1 MTKQHSAPK
10 QTGLVSISRFSTLK
24 IPERERF
31 DLWVAGNHCDCRL
44 QEQDFTSFDGEASG
58 AVLGSMILSRRKLS
72 GPRRLTPYEV
82 RRTARRIRTDGYDF
96 FRFTM
101 FLDRRFRVQTANL
114 QGTKQAGELI
124 LLDAAQPQ
132 DSVVEPGQSIS
143 LVLPREFLPRQAEH
157 LHGRTLS
164 SGIGPLLGDH
174 LRSLSRNLPALG
186 EHDVPF
192 VVESTLQ
199 LLTAAVTPTADAV
212 RQASAPIRD
221 ALVNR
226 ILRYID
232 VNLLEPDLTPDRV
245 CRDIG
250 LSRAKLYQLFEGSG
264 GVMRQIQRRR
274 LRRVYRLLAN
284 PNRVRARIAEIAWR
298 HGFSNEKYFYRL
310 FKAEF
315 GHTPN
320 ETVATAS
327 GGRPRAS
334 TADRD
339 RGPGEIGRPFEWT
352 LPFGVFGR

>member
-31 DLWVAGNHCDCRL
+31 ELWVAGNHCDCRL
-44 QEQDFTSFDGEASG
+44 QDRDSTPFNGEASG
-58 AVLGSMILSRRKLS
+58 AALGSLILSHRKWS
-72 GPRRLTPYEV
+72 DSRRLAPYEV

-96 FRFTM
+96 FRFTI
-101 FLDRRFRVQTANL
+101 FFQAADL

-124 LLDAAQPQ
+124 LLDAAQPLEG
-132 DSVVEPGQSIS
+132 VVEPGQSIS
-143 LVLPREFLPRQAEH
+143 LALPRDSLPRHAEH
-157 LHGRTLS
+157 WHGRAFS
-164 SGIGPLLGDH
+164 SGIGRLLNDH
-174 LRSLSRNLPALG
+174 LRSLSRNLAVLR
-186 EHDVPF
+186 EHDVPY

-199 LLTAAVTPTADAV
+199 LLTAAVTPTADTV

-226 ILRYID
+226 VLRYID
-232 VNLLEPDLTPDRV
+232 MNLLEAELTPDRI

-264 GVMRQIQRRR
+264 GVMRQIQRKR

-284 PNRVRARIAEIAWR
+284 PNRAGARIAEIAWR

-320 ETVATAS
+320 ETMAAAS
-327 GGRPRAS
+327 GEPRAA
-334 TADRD
+334 TTDRD
-339 RGPGEIGRPFEWT
+339 RGPGEIARPFDWT
-352 LPFGVFGR
+352 LPFDMFGR

>member
-1 MTKQHSAPK
+1 MTKPHSASK
-10 QTGLVSISRFSTLK
+10 QTGLVSISKFSTLK

-31 DLWVAGNHCDCRL
+31 DLWVAGSHCDCRL
-44 QEQDFTSFDGEASG
+44 RDKDSISFAGEASG
-58 AVLGSMILSRRKLS
+58 AALGSLILSERKWS
-72 GPRRLTPYEV
+72 DPKRSASYEV
-82 RRTARRIRTDGYDF
+82 RRTARRIRADGYDF
-96 FRFTM
+96 FRFTI
-101 FLDRRFRVQTANL
+101 FFQTTDL

-124 LLDAAQPQ
+124 LLDAAQPLEG
-132 DSVVEPGQSIS
+132 VVEPGQSIS
-143 LVLPREFLPRQAEH
+143 LALPRDFLPRHAEH
-157 LHGRTLS
+157 WHGRTLS
-164 SGIGPLLGDH
+164 SGIGRLLGDH
-174 LRSLSRNLPALG
+174 LRSLSRSLPALR
-186 EHDVPF
+186 ERDVPF

-199 LLTAAVTPTADAV
+199 LFTAAVTPTADTV
-212 RQASAPIRD
+212 RMASAPIRD

-232 VNLLEPDLTPDRV
+232 MNLLEPDLTPDRI

-264 GVMRQIQRRR
+264 GVMRQIQRQR

-284 PNRVRARIAEIAWR
+284 PNRAGARIAEIAWR

-327 GGRPRAS
+327 VGRPRAS
-334 TADRD
+334 TTDRD
-339 RGPGEIGRPFEWT
+339 GGPGEIARPFEWT

>member
-1 MTKQHSAPK
+1 MTRPYSAPK
-10 QTGLVSISRFSTLK
+10 QAGLVSVSRFSTLR

-31 DLWVAGNHCDCRL
+31 ELWVAGSHCDCRL
-44 QEQDFTSFDGEASG
+44 RDKDSISFSGEASG
-58 AVLGSMILSRRKLS
+58 AALGSLILSERKWS
-72 GPRRLTPYEV
+72 DPKRSASYEV
-82 RRTARRIRTDGYDF
+82 RRAARRIRTDGHDF
-96 FRFTM
+96 YRFTI
-101 FLDRRFRVQTANL
+101 FFQAADLEGA
-114 QGTKQAGELI
+114 KQAGELI
-124 LLDAAQPQ
+124 LLDAAQPLEG
-132 DSVVEPGQSIS
+132 VVEPGQSIS
-143 LVLPREFLPRQAEH
+143 LALPRDSLPRHTEH
-157 LHGRTLS
+157 WHGRAFS
-164 SGIGPLLGDH
+164 SGIGWLLNDH
-174 LRSLSRNLPALG
+174 LRSLSRNLPVLR
-186 EHDVPF
+186 EHDVPY

-199 LLTAAVTPTADAV
+199 LLTAAVMPTPDTV

-226 ILRYID
+226 VLRYID
-232 VNLLEPDLTPDRV
+232 MNLLEADLTPDRI

-264 GVMRQIQRRR
+264 GVMRQIQRKR
-274 LRRVYRLLAN
+274 LQRVYRLLAN
-284 PNRVRARIAEIAWR
+284 PNRARARIAEIAWR

-339 RGPGEIGRPFEWT
+339 RGTAEIGHSFDWT
-352 LPFGVFGR
+352 LPFGMFGRY

>member
-31 DLWVAGNHCDCRL
+31 ELWVAGNHCDCRL
-44 QEQDFTSFDGEASG
+44 QDRDSTPFNGEASG
-58 AVLGSMILSRRKLS
+58 AALGSLILSHRKWS
-72 GPRRLTPYEV
+72 DSKRLAPYEV

-101 FLDRRFRVQTANL
+101 FLDRRFRFQTDNL
-114 QGTKQAGELI
+114 QGTKQAGELV

-132 DSVVEPGQSIS
+132 ECVVESGQSIS
-143 LVLPREFLPRQAEH
+143 LVLPREFLPRQTEH
-157 LHGRTLS
+157 WHGRTLS
-164 SGIGPLLGDH
+164 SGIGRLLADH
-174 LRSLSRNLPALG
+174 LRSLLRNLPVLA
-186 EHDVPF
+186 ERDVPF

-199 LLTAAVTPTADAV
+199 LLTAAVTPTADTV
-212 RQASAPIRD
+212 RMASAPIRD

-226 ILRYID
+226 ILRYIE
-232 VNLLEPDLTPDRV
+232 VNLLEPDLTPDRI

-264 GVMRQIQRRR
+264 GVMRQIQRKR

-284 PNRVRARIAEIAWR
+284 PNRAGARIAEIAWR

-327 GGRPRAS
+327 GGKPRAI
-334 TADRD
+334 DRD
-339 RGPGEIGRPFEWT
+339 RGPAEIGRPFDWT
-352 LPFGVFGR
+352 LPFGMFGREG

>member
-1 MTKQHSAPK
+1 MTKQHGAPK
-10 QTGLVSISRFSTLK
+10 QTGLVAISRFSTLK

-31 DLWVAGNHCDCRL
+31 DIWVAGNHCDCRL
-44 QEQDFTSFDGEASG
+44 QDEDSTPFDAEASG
-58 AVLGSMILSRRKLS
+58 MALGSLILSRRKWS

-96 FRFTM
+96 FRFTL
-101 FLDRRFRVQTANL
+101 FLDQKFRIETADL
-114 QGTKQAGELI
+114 HGTKQAGELI
-124 LLDAAQPQ
+124 LLDAAQAQ
-132 DSVVEPGQSIS
+132 DSVVEPGESIS
-143 LVLPREFLPRQAEH
+143 LVLPREFLPRHAEH

-164 SGIGPLLGDH
+164 HGIGPLLGDH
-174 LRSLSRNLPALG
+174 LRSLARNLSALG
-186 EHDVPF
+186 ERDVPF
-192 VVESTLQ
+192 IVESTLQ
-199 LLTAAVTPTADAV
+199 LVTAAVTPTADTV

-226 ILRYID
+226 VLRYID
-232 VNLLEPDLTPDRV
+232 VNLLDADLTPDRI

-250 LSRAKLYQLFEGSG
+250 VSRAKLYQLFEGNG
-264 GVMRQIQRRR
+264 GVMRQIQRQR

-327 GGRPRAS
+327 GGRPRAP
-334 TADRD
+334 TTDRD